1 MTKETEEIDLTGNLD
16 HDDWKTILALSKALQ
31 DRAKLLEA
39 QAKEHLIDDLM
50 PSEPETAYMGGAP
63 FASISVTKGGSSTKL
78 AVLDSD
84 AYLEWLE
91 TNDHEEDI
99 EYVPR
104 VKDYAGEPSFIEK
117 LAEQHAG
124 ELPAGTGN
132 KTTSSRQT
140 VRVSLEKS
148 VKDKPLDFSAIPE
161 LMPLLGIEASK
172 PTVTRPEP
180 DTSTEE
186 EGADNW
192 EAN

>member
-1 MTKETEEIDLTGNLD
+1 MTKENEEIDLTGNLD
-16 HDDWKTILALSKALQ
+16 HDDWKTILALAKALQ

-39 QAKEHLIDDLM
+39 QAKAHIIDDLL
-50 PSEPETAYMGGAP
+50 PSEPETVYMGGAP

-78 AVLDSD
+78 AVLDSE
-84 AYLEWLE
+84 AYLEWLGR
-91 TNDHEEDI
+91 NGHEEDV

-132 KTTSSRQT
+132 KTTISRQT

-148 VKDKPLDFSAIPE
+148 VKDKPLYFNAIPE
-161 LMPLLGIEASK
+161 LMPLLGIEA
-172 PTVTRPEP
+172 PRPMATQSEP
-180 DTSTEE
+180 AASEE
-186 EGADNW
+186 EEADNW